1 MRLFLEAVAMAA
13 LFGLAFWSLSMIG
26 VDVYPRVVAVK
37 ANERAACVGR
47 EFRKAQG
54 ANVCDL
60 PGALK

>member
-1 MRLFLEAVAMAA
+1 MKLLLEAIGMAA
-13 LFGLAFWSLSMIG
+13 LFGVAFWSLSMIG
-26 VDVYPRVVAVK
+26 VDVSPRVEAIK